1 MVLVHPMEE
10 RGESFLPCCYGY
22 ATTVRRAQGADLHHG
37 CIYFDQKRRTAARG
51 YGYVAASRFKSRQG
65 CYVFGKLRRSDFL
78 PAGAEKEDDVTE
90 RGYES
95 VSSSDSDGC
104 GLEQAFAQA
113 EEYEDSPDFRDEGNL
128 LVDFV

>member
-1 MVLVHPMEE
+1 MGMPQPCAERKGLICITVVFILIRREE
-10 RGESFLPCCYGY
+10 RL
-22 ATTVRRAQGADLHHG
+22 LW
-37 CIYFDQKRRTAARG
+37 G

-113 EEYEDSPDFRDEGNL
+113 EEYEDTPDFRDEGNL
-128 LVDFV
+128 VVDFL